1 MLLLAALLA
10 LPGRAIAAA
19 GAPVNAEGGIA
30 LGGHDPVAYF
40 TAGRAVVGK
49 AGITAQHDGITYLFA
64 TEANRARFLADPTTY
79 LPQYGGW
86 CAYGMARGYKAVV
99 DPRAFAIV
107 VGRLYL
113 NYNAAIQALWR
124 LDTPGEIAR
133 ADTNWPQVRHS
144 ADIAR

>member
-1 MLLLAALLA
+1 MLLLAALVT
-10 LPGRAIAAA
+10 LPGHAIAVAA
-19 GAPVNAEGGIA
+19 ATVNTEGGTA
-30 LGGHDPVAYF
+30 LGGYDPVAYF
-40 TAGRAVVGK
+40 TAGRPVLGQAD
-49 AGITAQHDGITYLFA
+49 ISAQHDGATYLFA
-64 TEANRARFLADPTTY
+64 TEANRARFLADPATY

-107 VGRLYL
+107 EGRLYL

-124 LDTPGEIAR
+124 LNTSAEVAR
-133 ADTNWPQVRHS
+133 ADANWPQVRHS